1 MSNDTIRWPGQL
13 WASSASDLCC
23 TWLSAFVGPETSLL
37 SGLLPF
43 EGCVLVTQSCPTL
56 CNPMDYSPAGSS
68 VHGINSPGKNTGE
81 GCHALLQGIFSTQ
94 GSNCTQFLYRLSP
107 QRNIK
112 KGTEE
117 RNLTEH
123 WVEPLASVLGYV
135 HLALPIY
142 LLDSFWLIWFP
153 VELET
158 SCSSCPLGKEE

>member
-81 GCHALLQGIFSTQ
+81 GCHALLQGIFPIQGLNLGLPHCRQILHRPRHQ
-94 GSNCTQFLYRLSP
+94 GSPNRQNNCNSDMLQLLQLQTYFDIINSLP
-107 QRNIK
+107 
-112 KGTEE
+112 
-117 RNLTEH
+117 
-123 WVEPLASVLGYV
+123 PL
-135 HLALPIY
+135 
-142 LLDSFWLIWFP
+142 LL
-153 VELET
+153 
-158 SCSSCPLGKEE
+158 